1 MPYGHLIEGYL
12 LFDLD
17 NEPNQYGCEKFNR
30 YAELNPIV
38 GDSPFIIV
46 KKGLCSPTQKVKNI
60 EEAGGHAAIIIND
73 KDEPPEKMFLADD
86 GNGGEISIPA
96 VLISLNDGNKL
107 INYYT
112 DKKPD
117 RNNRIRLEIYF
128 ALEKS
133 DNTVK
138 YDIWFTPDQTKV
150 YEFLSDFE
158 KYQKLLGDI
167 AILDMHYI
175 TYPYFSYNENSK
187 TPVDDCLGSGLYCI
201 RPSSEINDGALI
213 ALESIK
219 QKCLYKYSYE
229 NNNNINNN
237 PYSKEIFWNY
247 MKKLYSKC
255 IITKTYDQSCSD
267 KIINSLGIQTEQIEQ
282 CIKDSFIGNDNEK
295 LNNNYIKIL
304 KNKILDEEYSKRKR
318 NYITRV
324 PTLTINGRL
333 FDGSWRA
340 DYVFDAL
347 CASLIKKPD
356 ACFKEG
362 IQKEGGFSGPA
373 VFIIIMVVLSI
384 NIILFI
390 LCKNLI
396 KKKIMDRIE
405 SININSKI
413 DDAVNTYFAL
423 KDNPSD

>member
-1 MPYGHLIEGYL
+1 MEGYL
-12 LFDLD
+12 LFDLQ

-30 YAELNPIV
+30 NAELNPIV

-46 KKGLCSPTQKVKNI
+46 KKGLCSPTLKVKNI

-73 KDEPPEKMFLADD
+73 KDEPIEKMFLADD

-96 VLISLNDGNKL
+96 VLISLSDGNKL
-107 INYYT
+107 INFYT
-112 DKKPD
+112 QNKPD
-117 RNNRIRLEIYF
+117 KNSRIRLEIYF

-138 YDIWFTPDQTKV
+138 YDLWFTPDQTKV
-150 YEFLSDFE
+150 YEFLNNFE
-158 KYQKLLGDI
+158 KYQKLLGDS
-167 AILDMHYI
+167 AILGMHYI
-175 TYPYFSYNENSK
+175 TYPFFSYDENSK
-187 TPVDDCLGSGLYCI
+187 SPIDDCLGSGLYCI

-219 QKCLYKYSYE
+219 QKCIYKFSYE
-229 NNNNINNN
+229 NQSKDN
-237 PYSKEIFWNY
+237 PYSKDIFWNY
-247 MKKLYSKC
+247 MNTLYTKC
-255 IITKTYDQSCSD
+255 ISQKNYNQICSD
-267 KIINSLGIQTEQIEQ
+267 NAISSVGLQLEQIGQ
-282 CIKDSFIGNDNEK
+282 CVKNSFIGSIQEK
-295 LNNNYIKIL
+295 QNKNFEKIL
-304 KNKILDEEYSKRKR
+304 KNQILDEEYTTRKR
-318 NYITRV
+318 NFITRV
-324 PTLTINGRL
+324 PSLTINGRL
-333 FDGSWRA
+333 YDGSWRA

-347 CASLIKKPD
+347 CASMIKKPD

-362 IQKEGGFSGPA
+362 IQREIGFSGPA
-373 VFIIIMVVLSI
+373 VFFIIVIVLAI

-405 SININSKI
+405 SIDINSRI

-423 KDNPSD
+423 KDQPSE

>member
-1 MPYGHLIEGYL
+1 MEGYL
-12 LFDLD
+12 LFDL
-17 NEPNQYGCEKFNR
+17 NNKPNQYGCEKFNR
-30 YAELNPIV
+30 YTELNPLV

-46 KKGLCSPTQKVKNI
+46 KKGLCNPTQKVKNI

-73 KDEPPEKMFLADD
+73 KDEPIEKMFLADD
-86 GNGGEISIPA
+86 GNGGDISIPA

-107 INYYT
+107 INYYIDT
-112 DKKPD
+112 KPD
-117 RNNRIRLEIYF
+117 KNNRIRLEIYF

-138 YDIWFTPDQTKV
+138 YDIWFTPDQPKV
-150 YEFLSDFE
+150 YDFLNDFE
-158 KYQKLLGDI
+158 KYQKLLGDS
-167 AILDMHYI
+167 AILGMHYI
-175 TYPYFSYNENSK
+175 TYPYFSYDDKSN

-201 RPSSEINDGALI
+201 RPSSDINDGALI

-219 QKCLYKYSYE
+219 QKCIYKFSYE
-229 NNNNINNN
+229 NENKNN

-255 IITKTYDQSCSD
+255 ISTKAYNEICSD
-267 KIINSLGIQTEQIEQ
+267 SIVNSAGIQMDLIEQ
-282 CIKDSFIGNDNEK
+282 CIKDSFVGNENEK
-295 LNNNYIKIL
+295 QNKNYKKIL
-304 KNKILDEEYSKRKR
+304 KNKILDEEYMTRKR

-333 FDGSWRA
+333 YDGSWRA

-347 CASLIKKPD
+347 CSSLIKKPQ

-373 VFIIIMVVLSI
+373 VFIIIMVVLAI

-396 KKKIMDRIE
+396 KRKIMDRIE
-405 SININSKI
+405 SIDINSRI

-423 KDNPSD
+423 KDKPSD

>member
-1 MPYGHLIEGYL
+1 MEGYL
-12 LFDLD
+12 LFDLK

-30 YAELNPIV
+30 YTEINPLV

-46 KKGLCSPTQKVKNI
+46 KKGLCNPTQKVKNI

-73 KDEPPEKMFLADD
+73 KDEPIEKLFLADD
-86 GNGGEISIPA
+86 GNGGDISIPA
-96 VLISLNDGNKL
+96 VLIGLNDGNKL

-112 DKKPD
+112 QNKPD
-117 RNNRIRLEIYF
+117 KNNRIRLEIYF

-150 YEFLSDFE
+150 YDFLNDFE
-158 KYQKLLGDI
+158 KYQKLLGDN
-167 AILDMHYI
+167 AILGMHYI
-175 TYPYFSYNENSK
+175 TYPYFSYDANSN
-187 TPVDDCLGSGLYCI
+187 TPIDDCLGSGLYCI

-219 QKCLYKYSYE
+219 QKCIYKFTYE
-229 NNNNINNN
+229 NKDISN
-237 PYSKEIFWNY
+237 SKELFWNY
-247 MKKLYSKC
+247 MKKLYLKC
-255 IITKTYDQSCSD
+255 IITKNYNKICSD
-267 KIINSLGIQTEQIEQ
+267 NIATGLEEQIEQ
-282 CIKDSFIGNDNEK
+282 CIKDSFIGNDYEK
-295 LNNNYIKIL
+295 QNKNYKKIL
-304 KNKILDEEYSKRKR
+304 KNKILDEEYSNRKK

-333 FDGSWRA
+333 YDGSWRA

-347 CASLIKKPD
+347 CASLIKKPE

-362 IQKEGGFSGPA
+362 IQKEIGFSGPT
-373 VFIIIMVVLSI
+373 VFIIIMIVLAI

-405 SININSKI
+405 SINIDSKI
-413 DDAVNTYFAL
+413 DDAVGTYFAL
-423 KDNPSD
+423 KDKPSE